1 MMGNPSLVPRVLR
14 LFGQWLVARKDSG
27 RRVSPGD
34 QPLPKESEDSGY
46 KIGEIPLTDSYELC
60 KNIRPL
66 SLTSQRNIESLRKIL
81 INIVHTGILN
91 KQDVL

>member
-27 RRVSPGD
+27 RRVSPGN

-46 KIGEIPLTDSYELC
+46 KIGEIPLIDSYKLC
-60 KNIRPL
+60 KTRPL